1 VDTSLTPMK
10 RTPWVALI
18 VVAAVALVGG
28 MLALWRSSHRSKD
41 AAAPAV
47 VVPVSRTSAAD
58 PETPKVGDLVV
69 TDEAMQLAEIKI
81 APAGRRL
88 VADKLAV
95 SGTIEA
101 GGDRLA
107 KITPRVA
114 GKVVSVS
121 AVAGD
126 AVRAGQTLARIES
139 TELAQAQAAYRN
151 AASRVA
157 VARNNLQRQRK
168 LAELGAFGQPKVEE
182 AQRSGIATQGEI
194 NVGESDVAAAAAEV
208 AEARSQVGA
217 LQAVLAQAQTQVK
230 VSESRFHRADLLLR
244 EELVSRQDWE
254 QAEAD
259 FQRAQA
265 DVDVA
270 RANLSQ
276 GQAKIDT
283 AQARLK
289 AAQAKLSEAR
299 KRARIAARVV
309 AREEAVYQGGYVT
322 SKEIVEAEAAL
333 RQAQLDQQAAAQS
346 VGLLGGRPG
355 GGSIVALTSP
365 IAGRVQERNVSIGE
379 TVDTE
384 HPLFTVINLDQVW
397 AQLAVTPKEMPLVR
411 LGQRVELT
419 ADTAPGRIF
428 TGAVSAIGTV
438 ADEKTRTVRVRCAL
452 ANRDATLRPE
462 TFVQGRIVTNV
473 RRERVVVPLEALQEH
488 NGKPTVYVAKA
499 GHPGAFDVRHVK
511 LGVHADGWREVAFGL
526 EAGEPVAVNGT
537 FYLKSEA
544 LKSSLSDACCAVE
557 PGK

>member
-1 VDTSLTPMK
+1 MDTSLTPMK
-10 RTPWVALI
+10 RAPWVALI
-18 VVAAVALVGG
+18 VVAAVVLVGG
-28 MLALWRSSHRSKD
+28 TLVLWRSSHRSKD
-41 AAAPAV
+41 ATAPAV
-47 VVPVSRTSAAD
+47 VVPVRQTRAAD
-58 PETPKVGDLVV
+58 PETPKAGDLVV

-126 AVRAGQTLARIES
+126 AVGAGQTLARIES
-139 TELAQAQAAYRN
+139 TELAQAQAAYQN

-168 LAELGAFGQPKVEE
+168 LAELGAFGRPKVEE
-182 AQRSGIATQGEI
+182 AQRSGIASQGEI
-194 NVGESDVAAAAAEV
+194 NVGESDVTAAAAEV
-208 AEARSQVGA
+208 AEARSQAGA
-217 LQAVLAQAQTQVK
+217 LQAVLAQTQTQVK
-230 VSESRFHRADLLLR
+230 VSESRFHRADLLLK

-270 RANLSQ
+270 RANLTQ
-276 GQAKIDT
+276 GESKIDT

-289 AAQAKLSEAR
+289 AAQAKLAEAR
-299 KRARIAARVV
+299 NRARIAARVV

-322 SKEIVEAEAAL
+322 SKEILEAEAAL
-333 RQAQLDQQAAAQS
+333 RQAELERQAAAQS
-346 VGLLGGRPG
+346 VRLLGGSPSG
-355 GGSIVALTSP
+355 GCVVALTTP

-397 AQLAVTPKEMPLVR
+397 AQLAVTPKEMWLVR

-452 ANRDATLRPE
+452 ANRDAALRPE
-462 TFVQGRIVTNV
+462 TFVQGRIVTDV

-511 LGVHADGWREVAFGL
+511 LGVHGDGWREVAFGL